1 MDRSRPLS
9 PGKGFSIVEM
19 MVALLFTMVLMA
31 GLGVVFKSSL
41 SVFYT
46 SGERLASIRRNQ
58 MSTDLLYDDLNSAGM
73 TLADISSPLP
83 SGPTNPAFY
92 IIPNVPIVD
101 PGPNDPQTT
110 DELYLAFDFALPFE
124 GQLIKGG
131 GQSGSGGP
139 GGGGSTAVEAVLGAK
154 VADTSDSTYEI
165 DCGSDVYASMVKAGM
180 SFHIKDNLSHPAMEI
195 ESVVAPS
202 KSKTITVKTISVPT
216 LGTQV
221 SGRGD
226 PATLRAERR
235 VEKAGVI
242 FILPKQ
248 MVRYRI
254 VMQKLDPSAA
264 SEVPCLIREQGTY
277 DPATAFVPAGGAQTQ
292 IIAENVAGF
301 KAYLSA
307 NSGADWAGTL
317 VTATGMGDGWTNGI
331 QAALDGQ
338 LLSIGR
344 QDYTNTSST
353 SWYRDIPVLLRLDI
367 TTRTATQR
375 EEYSPVAKQLA
386 YKEYT
391 QSLVLLPRH
400 FGLTMK

>member
-19 MVALLFTMVLMA
+19 MVALLFTMILMA

-73 TLADISSPLP
+73 SLVDLSSPLA
-83 SGPTNPAFY
+83 SGSTNPAFY
-92 IIPNVPIVD
+92 IIPNVSITGA
-101 PGPNDPQTT
+101 GPNDPQTT
-110 DELYLAFDFALPFE
+110 DELYLAFDQALPFE
-124 GQLIKGG
+124 AAYKKGG
-131 GQSGSGGP
+131 G
-139 GGGGSTAVEAVLGAK
+139 GGGLGSVAAEKVLSGDG
-154 VADTSDSTYEI
+154 VVPDDTTYEI
-165 DCGSDVYASMVKAGM
+165 DCRSDVYAGMVKPGM
-180 SFHIKDNLSHPAMEI
+180 RFHIKDELSNPALEI

-202 KSKTITVKTISVPT
+202 NSQTITIKTITVPSE
-216 LGTQV
+216 GTQV
-221 SGRGD
+221 GQAGD
-226 PATLRAERR
+226 PTTQRAVRR
-235 VEKAGVI
+235 VQGSGVI

-277 DPATAFVPAGGAQTQ
+277 NPDAAFVPAGGAETQ
-292 IIAENVAGF
+292 IIAENVSGF

-307 NSGADWAGTL
+307 NSGTDWAGTL
-317 VTATGMGDGWTNGI
+317 VTATGMGAGWTNGI
-331 QAALDGQ
+331 QKALDSQ

-375 EEYSPVAKQLA
+375 EEYSQVAKQLA

-400 FGLTMK
+400 FGLTM